1 MVIRASNRERA
12 ASVNKFART
21 VTGFGMMAGLGVLLA
36 DLARPPKPVATG
48 AATDAAAI
56 HARATAAAV
65 ARITAESRA
74 ASPAHAV
81 VAAPRPQTSVTVGS
95 DRDGAPPGYGFVRHH
110 GEMARSPLDAR
121 QAHDRSGPE
130 WLDSPDA
137 LGALV
142 RGAERAERDWTFGW
156 IRLAATASPGGVA
169 ATLRRFGAEALGA
182 SGRLVRARLPGDR
195 ASLDRIAAL
204 DAIDGLGA
212 MPADAKLPTGPMLRT
227 HERTIP
233 VFVTLMTD
241 DPDGRWRHALEQM
254 GAVVGFFDADIRA
267 YPAIVESAAL
277 EVVAEADFVLA
288 VEPVL
293 AVQAA
298 HDTAVPAMGADA
310 LRLWRSP
317 GIFSG
322 GGASVPIGVMDT
334 GLNVGHLDIS
344 SNRASICGANFVA
357 ANRRL
362 AEEDLW
368 IDGNGHGTHVAGTIL
383 GNGYVEPRFAGMAPS
398 VGHIRV
404 AKVLDRDVGS
414 GGTDSVVR
422 GMDFLARATGCGD
435 PAGSGER
442 VRPLAVNMSL
452 ATTGRDFTGR
462 SADVRKLDAVV
473 WNRRQ
478 LYVVV
483 QGNAGADAFAN
494 TSAAKNALSVGAVR
508 DGGDLAVFSSHGPTA
523 DGRLAPQV
531 VATGVDIRSPRGG
544 GSRGDYQSASGTSSA
559 SPAVAGIAALL
570 MDAVPA
576 YREQPALTRARLMAS
591 AVRPDAWLDAPER
604 FPADNTEGP
613 GALNAGYGLGKAS
626 ARTAV
631 LDRDGSEGWT
641 NGSATSEL
649 ERGEYAHRD
658 IVVPDGA
665 SRLDLVLTWDEPPA
679 DVVAAEVLND
689 LDLWLDRDGDC
700 REAACGEH
708 ASVSRRDN
716 VEWIMVRDPPAGI
729 YRAKV
734 LPRRIYTAAPRAAL
748 AWTVIRGAS
757 TPDLRLRA
765 DRQSLERGRHKL
777 SLTLT
782 VDSYMAAGTR
792 LRVECRALAAADCGD
807 VRLASIERTREDGVP
822 DVASDWNLGTHLAL
836 GEVGV
841 GETQEVR
848 LVVDY
853 GGEGAVQLYFAAT
866 AWNANAAVLPVT
878 VGTAG
883 PATPTA
889 GPPSND
895 AFAAALDID
904 GAKGSVDVDLLAAT
918 TEPGEP
924 PVARRTAGAGDS
936 SGGDTSGSQA
946 RDAEPARG
954 RPAASTWYAWT
965 APSDGEFRFGV
976 GGPPD
981 GEPVHVDVYRGD
993 AIAALEPVESK
1004 PPEGGGFVV
1013 EAGTVYRVR
1022 VSNGTRRSS
1031 GFGRSVPVTLGWSS
1045 TERPANDDFA
1055 LGASIEGPED
1065 SIAGTNRG
1073 ATLEAGESF
1082 GQFAATVWY
1091 RWTAPDDGGIRFD
1104 TTEGVVM
1111 AFTGARV
1118 DALRLVSQTP
1128 GPQAVFP
1135 VRAGQE
1141 YRIAVAVGSAYDAGT
1156 AFELAWRETD
1166 RADAGNDDF
1175 EGAQRIDGAASSSHH
1190 VDVDNTATVQ
1200 PDEPPET
1207 GVRTKWWV
1215 WTAPADGRYTWRLA
1229 DPSHAEVRVAAFSGE
1244 TLDALRLVGWT
1255 GATVTS
1261 FEFSFAAAQDESYR
1275 ISVGLPGDDIGAF
1288 YRDYPGEVLEW
1299 GPTPA
1304 NDGTTGA
1311 PPLAGVSGSVAGSN
1325 TFATVE
1331 QGERVSGLG
1340 HSSVW
1345 WEYEAPA
1352 DGWYRFRLD
1361 GRDLP
1366 FALAIY
1372 KLAADGSLDLLGA
1385 SHRPGVYAAT
1395 TEVVFRAAA
1404 GGRYRVRLGSVGDA
1418 PGGDFTM
1425 RWEKT
1430 AAPAWLRYVGR
1441 LADGGTDG
1449 AGGPVHLGRVS
1460 GLAFNGDGSVLYA
1473 ASATG
1478 LHVLERDPATGDLT
1492 VAYTLAAEFDGMSLV
1507 WDARRGRLRA
1517 YDCFRQWTFL
1527 VDGRALVP
1535 ERGDGGG
1542 AGSGVVCRGF
1552 MDAGGDSLYVFNR
1565 WGTLEVH
1572 GVDADGGLLHVE
1584 TVTVPGLRNA
1594 AISRDDAHV
1603 YALTDLALVVFERH
1617 GGTGALDEAATLDL
1631 EPAGSSPGAIA
1642 ISEDGQRLFVTE
1654 SFSPENVAVFEIGD
1668 RPAEPRRVDTLPLSG
1683 APAFPGASQRCG
1695 LAAARSGS
1703 AAIDLFCDGSAFG
1716 VQWNASSGHLVQTDF
1731 LTRVDRFGN
1740 VVPLFGPARSLA
1752 PSPDGRHAYV
1762 ATEYGGILLFER
1774 VGNGDGPAA
1783 GTAAPATPAV
1793 RGDSPAPVSRS
1804 GYADP

>member
-1 MVIRASNRERA
+1 MRSANVNRVAGTIVGLGAIA
-12 ASVNKFART
+12 A
-21 VTGFGMMAGLGVLLA
+21 LGVLLA
-36 DLARPPKPVATG
+36 RHADAPEPHATR
-48 AATDAAAI
+48 AAADAAAI
-56 HARATAAAV
+56 RARSIAAATARIEAESRLGSPAPAAV
-65 ARITAESRA
+65 AAPP
-74 ASPAHAV
+74 SPASSAFV
-81 VAAPRPQTSVTVGS
+81 KTGPE
-95 DRDGAPPGYGFVRHH
+95 RDGAPPAPPAGYGIVRHH
-110 GEMARSPLDAR
+110 GEMTRSPLDEEF
-121 QAHDRSGPE
+121 DPGTEDGSGPE
-130 WLDSPDA
+130 WLDGTDA
-137 LGALV
+137 LDRLV
-142 RGAERAERDWTFGW
+142 RGAERAGRDWTFGW
-156 IRLAATASPGGVA
+156 IRLAARASPEDLA
-169 ATLRRFGAEALGA
+169 QRLRSFDAEALGA

-195 ASLDRIAAL
+195 ASLEGIAAL
-204 DAIDGLGA
+204 DAVGGLGA
-212 MPADAKLPTGPMLRT
+212 MPADAKLLAGPAGLSP
-227 HERTIP
+227 ERVP
-233 VFVTLMTD
+233 VFVTLMAG
-241 DPDGRWRHALEQM
+241 DPDGRWRRALAEM
-254 GAVVGFFDADIRA
+254 GAVVGSFDADIRA
-267 YPAIVESAAL
+267 YAAIVEAGAL
-277 EVVAEADFVLA
+277 EAVAEADFVLA
-288 VEPVL
+288 VEPVR

-298 HDTAVPAMGADA
+298 HDTAIPAMGADA
-310 LRLWRSP
+310 LRIWRAP
-317 GIFSG
+317 GLFSG

-362 AEEDLW
+362 ADEDLW

-383 GNGYVEPRFAGMAPS
+383 GNGSVEPRFAGVAPS
-398 VGHIRV
+398 VGHIRF

-414 GGTDSVVR
+414 GDTDSIVR
-422 GMDFLARATGCGD
+422 GMDFLAGATGCGD
-435 PAGSGER
+435 PAGSGEL
-442 VRPLAVNMSL
+442 VRPLVVNMSL
-452 ATTGRDFTGR
+452 AMEGRDFTGR

-473 WNRRQ
+473 WNNRQ
-478 LYVVV
+478 FYAVV

-531 VATGVDIRSPRGG
+531 VATGVDIRSPKGG

-559 SPAVAGIAALL
+559 SPAVAGVAALL

-576 YREQPALTRARLMAS
+576 YREQPALARARLMAS
-591 AVRPDAWLDAPER
+591 AIRPDAWLDAPDR

-613 GALNAGYGLGKAS
+613 GSLNARYGLGKAS

-631 LDRDGSEGWT
+631 LDRDGPDGWT
-641 NGSATSEL
+641 NGSAISEL
-649 ERGEYAHRD
+649 DRGEYAHRD

-679 DVVAAEVLND
+679 DAIAAEVLND

-700 REAACGEH
+700 GQAACGEY
-708 ASVSRRDN
+708 ASASRRDN
-716 VEWIMVRDPPAGI
+716 VEWIVVRNPPPGI

-734 LPRRIYTAAPRAAL
+734 LPRRVYTAAPRAAL

-757 TPDLRLRA
+757 TPDLRLGA
-765 DRQSLERGRHKL
+765 DRRSLGSGRHELSLE
-777 SLTLT
+777 LT
-782 VDSYMAAGTR
+782 VDSYVAAGTR
-792 LRVECRALAAADCGD
+792 LRVECRALAGGDCGG
-807 VRLASIERTREDGVP
+807 VRLASVERTREDGVP
-822 DVASDWNLGTHLAL
+822 DASHRTWNLGTHLAL
-836 GEVGV
+836 GEVGA
-841 GETQEVR
+841 GETQELR
-848 LVVDY
+848 LVVGY
-853 GGEGAVQLYFAAT
+853 AGEGGVQLYFTAT

-883 PATPTA
+883 SATPVA
-889 GPPSND
+889 GSPPND
-895 AFAAALDID
+895 VFAAAHAID
-904 GAKGSVDVDLLAAT
+904 GAKGAVDVDLLAAT

-924 PVARRTAGAGDS
+924 PVSRRAATAGDS
-936 SGGDTSGSQA
+936 SGGDTSGNQV
-946 RDAEPARG
+946 RDVDPARG

-981 GEPVHVDVYRGD
+981 GEPIHVDVYRGD

-1004 PPEGGGFVV
+1004 PSEGGGFVA

-1045 TERPANDDFA
+1045 TERPVNDDFA
-1055 LGASIEGPED
+1055 FGASLAGPDGRVEG
-1065 SIAGTNRG
+1065 SNRG

-1082 GQFAATVWY
+1082 GQLAATAWY
-1091 RWTAPDDGGIRFD
+1091 RWTAPADGGTRFD
-1104 TTEGVVM
+1104 TTAGVVM
-1111 AFTGARV
+1111 AFTGERV

-1141 YRIAVAVGSAYDAGT
+1141 YRIAVAAGSAYDPGT
-1156 AFELAWRETD
+1156 AFELAWRNTD

-1175 EGAQRIDGAASSSHH
+1175 EGARRIDGAASSSHH
-1190 VDVDNTATVQ
+1190 VYVDNAATVQ

-1207 GVRTKWWV
+1207 GVRTNWWV

-1229 DPSHAEVRVAAFSGE
+1229 DPSHAELRVAAFSGE

-1255 GATVTS
+1255 GGTVTS
-1261 FEFSFAAAQDESYR
+1261 FEFSFAAAQDEGYR

-1288 YRDYPGEVLEW
+1288 YREYPFEVLEW

-1311 PPLAGVSGSVAGSN
+1311 LLLAGASGSVAGSN
-1325 TFATVE
+1325 AFATVE
-1331 QGERVSGLG
+1331 PGERVSGLG
-1340 HSSVW
+1340 HSSLW

-1361 GRDLP
+1361 GRNLP
-1366 FALAIY
+1366 FALAVY
-1372 KLAADGSLDLLGA
+1372 ELAADGSLELLGA
-1385 SHRPGVYAAT
+1385 SHRPGLYAAT

-1404 GGRYRVRLGSVGDA
+1404 GRRYRVRLGSVGDA
-1418 PGGDFTM
+1418 PGGDFTL
-1425 RWEKT
+1425 RWKATE
-1430 AAPAWLRYVGR
+1430 APAWLRYVGR

-1449 AGGPVHLGRVS
+1449 AGGPVHLGTVS

-1473 ASATG
+1473 ASTTG
-1478 LHVLERDPATGDLT
+1478 LHVLERDPATGGLT
-1492 VAYTLAAEFDGMSLV
+1492 VAYTLQAEFDGMSLL
-1507 WDARRGRLRA
+1507 WNARRSRLRA

-1527 VDGRALVP
+1527 EDGRALVP
-1535 ERGDGGG
+1535 ERDDGGG
-1542 AGSGVVCRGF
+1542 AGSGFVCRGF
-1552 MDAGGDSLYVFNR
+1552 MDAGGDSLYVFNG
-1565 WGTLEVH
+1565 WGTLEIY
-1572 GVDADGGLLHVE
+1572 GVDAEGGLLHVE

-1594 AISRDDAHV
+1594 AISRDNAHV

-1642 ISEDGQRLFVTE
+1642 ISEDGHRLFVTE
-1654 SFSPENVAVFEIGD
+1654 SFSPENVVVFDIGE
-1668 RPAEPRRVDTLPLSG
+1668 RPAEPRRLGTLPLSG
-1683 APAFPGASQRCG
+1683 ASALPGASQRCAF
-1695 LAAARSGS
+1695 AAARSGS

-1716 VQWNASSGHLVQTDF
+1716 AQLDLSSGHLAQTDF
-1731 LTRVDRFGN
+1731 LKRVDRFDN

-1752 PSPDGRHAYV
+1752 PSADGRHAYV
-1762 ATEYGGILLFER
+1762 ATEHGGILFFER
-1774 VGNGDGPAA
+1774 VGNGG
-1783 GTAAPATPAV
+1783 
-1793 RGDSPAPVSRS
+1793 
-1804 GYADP
+1804 